1 MQRNSKV
8 LPWRGH
14 SLSDTEDASSTF
26 NGAMVSLQNLIPD
39 PQTAK
44 IWYCRPAATLAV
56 NLNSAAN
63 QALFLAAYG
72 AGVYSSSGFISVLL
86 IIGDIAYGMIAGGN
100 GNDVP
105 FTFNLQTSA
114 LNLPTGVTLATTP
127 ASPATSGTWTPPQMA
142 LIGAK
147 LVVVHPGFTGAG
159 NNFFGWFDLTIPAT
173 PTWNSG
179 NLTGAYSFTTVPSSV
194 AQFNGR
200 AYYITNVPAQPAV
213 VFSDALAATVVTNAT
228 QILTFGDNAVL
239 TALAGLPLFNQ
250 LGGVIQSLMVFKDE
264 TNVYQITGDASGNTL
279 AINALNL
286 ATGTRSPNSIATT
299 PKGLIFMSP
308 EGLRIIDFYAKISD
322 PIGFDGNGV
331 TSPFSQSVV
340 PSRVN
345 GSCNGSL
352 YRVTTQNGAA
362 SGTPTQEFWYDATRQ
377 IWSGPHTST
386 ASMIGPWRGTF
397 IIAPTTVLAALYQS
411 DPIQGNTSTFT
422 EFGAQLNWTWQTP
435 LLPDTDEMTNN
446 CMTESTLDI
455 AFAPGGGA
463 NPGSGV
469 SVFFSNQNAAIIDS
483 LTVSATGTATIWGAF
498 TWGVG
503 LWGGAANMLAP
514 IRLAWHLPLVFARG
528 SFMAQGASAQQVRI
542 GALHMRYQQLKHWA
556 NIAAAA

>member
-1 MQRNSKV
+1 MQRNSHV
-8 LPWRGH
+8 LTWRGH
-14 SLSDTEDASSTF
+14 GLSDTEDASSTE

-44 IWYCRPAATLAV
+44 LWYCRPAATLTV

-72 AGVYSSSGFISVLL
+72 GGAYASSGFISCLL
-86 IIGDIAYGMIAGGN
+86 VIGDIAYGMIAN
-100 GNDVP
+100 GLGFDVP
-105 FTFNLQTSA
+105 FTFNLQTST
-114 LNLPTGVTLATTP
+114 LNLPTGVNAANIP
-127 ASPATSGTWTPPQMA
+127 ASPATSGAWTPPIMA

-147 LVVVHPGFTGAG
+147 LIVTHPGFTGAG
-159 NNFFGWFDLTIPAT
+159 GQFFGWFDLTVPAT
-173 PTWNSG
+173 PTWNTG
-179 NLTGAYSFTTVPSSV
+179 NLTGAYAFTTVPTAV
-194 AQFNGR
+194 AQFSGR

-228 QILTFGDNAVL
+228 QILTFGDNAQL

-264 TNVYQITGDASGNTL
+264 TNVYQITGDAALNTL
-279 AINALNL
+279 AINSLNL

-299 PKGLIFMSP
+299 PKGLAFISP
-308 EGLRIIDFYAKISD
+308 EGMRVIDFYAKISD
-322 PIGFDGNGV
+322 PVGFDGNGV
-331 TSPFSQSVV
+331 TSPFSQTVV
-340 PSRVN
+340 PSRIN

-362 SGTPTQEFWYDATRQ
+362 SGSPTQEFWYDVTRQ

-386 ASMIGPWRGTF
+386 ASMIQPWRGTF
-397 IIAPTTVLAALYQS
+397 IMAPVTVTAALYQS
-411 DPIQGNTSTFT
+411 DPIQSNTSTYS
-422 EFGAQLNWTWQTP
+422 EFGAALTWTWQTP
-435 LLPDTDEMTNN
+435 LLPDTDEMTNV

-455 AFAPGGGA
+455 AFAPS
-463 NPGSGV
+463 GSV
-469 SVFFSNQNAAIIDS
+469 NCFFSDQNAAIIDS

-503 LWGGAANMLAP
+503 LWGGSANALAP
-514 IRLAWHLPLVFARG
+514 IRLAWHFPIVFARG
-528 SFMAQGASAQQVRI
+528 SYMAQGSSAQQVRI

-556 NIAAAA
+556 NIDAAA

>member
-1 MQRNSKV
+1 MQRNSKIQV
-8 LPWRGH
+8 WRGH

-26 NGAMVSLQNLIPD
+26 NGAMAAVSNIIPD
-39 PQTAK
+39 PQSAK
-44 IWYCRPAATLAV
+44 IWYCRPAAILTVDFKAGANPDAFTL
-56 NLNSAAN
+56 
-63 QALFLAAYG
+63 AYG
-72 AGVYSSSGFISVLL
+72 AGIYTSSGFISALI
-86 IIGDIAYGMIAGGN
+86 IIGDIAYGMMAGGK
-100 GNDVP
+100 GFDVP
-105 FTFNLQTSA
+105 FTFNLQTST
-114 LNLPTGVTLATTP
+114 LNLPTGVTINNLP

-159 NNFFGWFDLTIPAT
+159 NVFFGWFDLTVPAT
-173 PTWNSG
+173 PTWNGG
-179 NLTGAYSFTTVPSSV
+179 NLTGAYSFTTVPSAV

-228 QILTFGDNAVL
+228 QILTFGDNATL

-286 ATGTRSPNSIATT
+286 ATGTRSPESIATT
-299 PKGLIFMSP
+299 PKGLAFVSP

-322 PIGFDGNGV
+322 PVGFDGNGI

-340 PSRVN
+340 PSRI
-345 GSCNGSL
+345 SATCNGSL
-352 YRVTTQNGAA
+352 YRVTTQNG
-362 SGTPTQEFWYDATRQ
+362 SIPGTPIQEFWYHMDRQ
-377 IWSGPHTST
+377 VWSGPHTST
-386 ASMIGPWRGTF
+386 ANQIQPWRGTF
-397 IIAPTTVLAALYQS
+397 IMAPVTVLGALYQS
-411 DPIQGNTSTFT
+411 DPIQTNVSTYT
-422 EFGAQLNWTWQTP
+422 EFGVALNWSWQTP

-446 CMTESTLDI
+446 CMTEATLDL
-455 AFAPGGGA
+455 AFAPA
-463 NPGSGV
+463 GSV
-469 SVFFSNQNAAIIDS
+469 SCFFSDQNEAIIDS
-483 LTVSATGTATIWGAF
+483 LTVSSTGTATIWGSF

-503 LWGGAANMLAP
+503 LWGGASNMLAP
-514 IRLAWHLPLVFARG
+514 IRLPWHFPIVFARG
-528 SFMAQGASAQQVRI
+528 SYLAQGASAQQVRI

-556 NIAAAA
+556 SIDAAA